1 MDNIDSATAMLR
13 QLRDIG
19 VQLAIDDFG
28 TGYSSLSYLHKFP
41 IDTLKIDRSFVT
53 RMAENPENIEIVR
66 TIILLAQV
74 LGMDVIAEGVETKEQ
89 LKILRDL
96 KCEYGQGYYFS
107 RPATAPDVEKIIIE
121 TDVNL
126 RKAYIPKTVQE
137 VVTPNVKAIKFA
149 PSE

>member
-1 MDNIDSATAMLR
+1 
-13 QLRDIG
+13 LRDIG

-74 LGMDVIAEGVETKEQ
+74 LGMDVIAEGVETKDQ

-107 RPATAPDVEKIIIE
+107 RPGTAPDVEKIIIE

-126 RKAYIPKTVQE
+126 RKAHAPKVAPS
-137 VVTPNVKAIKFA
+137 VVTPNVKAIKFV

>member
-1 MDNIDSATAMLR
+1 
-13 QLRDIG
+13 
-19 VQLAIDDFG
+19 
-28 TGYSSLSYLHKFP
+28 
-41 IDTLKIDRSFVT
+41 
-53 RMAENPENIEIVR
+53 MAENPENIEIVR

-126 RKAYIPKTVQE
+126 RNAYAPKPSQEKAYIPKMVRE
-137 VVTPNVKAIKFA
+137 VTRSNVKAIECS
-149 PSE
+149 PVE